1 MPQIS
6 EHDEFLLSR
15 LLDNDLSPAEAETL
29 RRRIQD
35 EPELGRTL
43 AAMTRL
49 DSLLKR
55 RRADVPRVNWKTFHA
70 DVTREVARIG
80 PYKARPQIIR
90 LSRWLAVGLP
100 LAAAASVALVVI
112 LHRPP
117 TKPAPGTE
125 NGGAPAFG
133 NLSVVV
139 HRPEP
144 PAPAAQGKIEVNFTR
159 SQRLAEAIWLED
171 AIQDEKPWWLAGGP
185 AALPEV
191 GPLNTDYDIAA
202 DLPPM

>member
-15 LLDNDLSPAEAETL
+15 LLDNDLSPAVAETL
-29 RRRIQD
+29 RQRIEN
-35 EPELGRTL
+35 EPELGRAF

-70 DVTREVARIG
+70 DVAREVARIG

-90 LSRWLAVGLP
+90 FSRWLAVGLP
-100 LAAAASVALVVI
+100 LAAAASIALVVM
-112 LHRPP
+112 LHKPP
-117 TKPAPGTE
+117 IKPTPGP
-125 NGGAPAFG
+125 GKAGPPASG

-139 HRPEP
+139 RRPES
-144 PAPAAQGKIEVNFTR
+144 PAPAAQGKIEVNFTH

-171 AIQDEKPWWLAGGP
+171 AIQDERPWWLAGGP

>member
-29 RRRIQD
+29 RRRIED
-35 EPELGRTL
+35 EPDLGRAFAT
-43 AAMTRL
+43 MTRL
-49 DSLLKR
+49 DGLLKQ
-55 RRADVPRVNWKTFHA
+55 RRADVPRVNWKTFHV
-70 DVTREVARIG
+70 DVTRKVARIG
-80 PYKARPQIIR
+80 PHKARSQIIR

-100 LAAAASVALVVI
+100 LAAAASIALVVI
-112 LHRPP
+112 LHKP
-117 TKPAPGTE
+117 TIKPTPSTG
-125 NGGAPAFG
+125 NGGPPASG

-139 HRPEP
+139 RRPES
-144 PAPAAQGKIEVNFTR
+144 PAPAAQGKIEVNFTH